1 MARYIP
7 PRRPIPRAVTRP
19 VAKGVQ
25 QNRVVT
31 ILGNEP
37 SASLSTLV
45 ASPWGFTDSDTDV
58 TVTTVDANA
67 DPMAGVV
74 WTASA
79 EDTAVSASLST
90 VEVSPSSIEND
101 DTETATITAT
111 VKNANG
117 VALPDI
123 PAAQIAVS
131 STGSGNTIAALS
143 GVTDAQGRITTTIKS
158 TTAETKTL
166 SATVCGL
173 AVTDTASLSVQAV
186 GGTVATFTDISRDA
200 SNTDGGDLVTL
211 TVSTIVGTPEVRFDG
226 ILADDITVASATTIT
241 CRVPANP
248 SVGVCD
254 VVCGGVGLTNPRAA
268 KIGGEFEYLPVASTV
283 VVDTDFETGSIPAA
297 LTASGTTPAGISVQ
311 TTEKYAGTYAV
322 QAQLL
327 GADTGGDGT
336 YIRNTTNLDVSSYAN
351 GFYIRYY
358 QKYGADTLANL
369 GDQIKSFL
377 FRTASGTGQPGWI
390 MQGIGPDFPDGSS
403 PNDTFVSFIDNG
415 ILNINGTPNE
425 GRSGIAPTVWTE
437 WIQWQYWDGT
447 NGRCKQWV
455 NGQLLFDVTSASLG
469 GTGTDYRF
477 RLGIPYIQNRA
488 DDVVVYI
495 DEVFAGD
502 GFPNVV
508 EP

>member
-1 MARYIP
+1 M
-7 PRRPIPRAVTRP
+7 RRRRHSLL
-19 VAKGVQ
+19 
-25 QNRVVT
+25 
-31 ILGNEP
+31 LGNTVGDFDG
-37 SASLSTLV
+37 STLTSSV
-45 ASPWGFTDSDTDV
+45 FALTANGSSTTTLEATVYKNGVLASGEDVEYAVSRITLSAANSIVTASPAT
-58 TVTTVDANA
+58 
-67 DPMAGVV
+67 
-74 WTASA
+74 
-79 EDTAVSASLST
+79 
-90 VEVSPSSIEND
+90 IEND
-101 DTETATITAT
+101 GVEAATVTITVRDANGNPLPGIPGASVVVAVSGTGNTVTQPATAT
-111 VKNANG
+111 NANG
-117 VALPDI
+117 QTTASF
-123 PAAQIAVS
+123 VS
-131 STGSGNTIAALS
+131 T
-143 GVTDAQGRITTTIKS
+143 V
-158 TTAETKTL
+158 AETKTI
-166 SATVCGL
+166 SVTVAGL
-173 AVTDTASLSVQAV
+173 AVTDTASVVVQAV

-200 SNTDGGDLVTL
+200 SNTDGGDLVYL
-211 TVSTIVGTPEVRFDG
+211 TVSTISGTPEVRFDG
-226 ILADDITVASATTIT
+226 ILASDITVVDATTIS

-248 SVGVCD
+248 STGVCD
-254 VVCGGVGLTNPRAA
+254 VVCGGVGLTNPRAS
-268 KIGGEFEYLPVASTV
+268 KIGGDFEYLPVASVSETA
-283 VVDTDFETGSIPAA
+283 DFETGSLPAW
-297 LTASGTTPAGISVQ
+297 LTATGTTPSGISVQ

-351 GFYIRYY
+351 GYYIRYY
-358 QKYGADTLANL
+358 QKYGPDTLANL

-390 MQGIGPDFPDGSS
+390 MQGIGPDFPDGSA
-403 PNDTFVSFIDNG
+403 PNNTFVSFIDNG
-415 ILNINGTPNE
+415 VLNINGTPNE
-425 GRSGIAPTVWTE
+425 GRSGIGPTVWTE

-488 DDVVVYI
+488 DDVVVWV